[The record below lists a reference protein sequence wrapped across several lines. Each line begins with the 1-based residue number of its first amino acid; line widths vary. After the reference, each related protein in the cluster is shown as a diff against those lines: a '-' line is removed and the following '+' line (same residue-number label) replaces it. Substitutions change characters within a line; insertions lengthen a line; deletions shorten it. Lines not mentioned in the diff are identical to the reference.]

1 MKNSLMMI
9 SNGDLDDDHHRGLA
23 SWPEPFPA
31 RHSLHS
37 RLWTDCDDNVHDGN
51 DDVDDDDDDV
61 DDDVDDDDGDDV
73 LLEDHQAK
81 WLWKRW

>member
-37 RLWTDCDDNVHDGN
+37 RLWTDCDDNVHD
-51 DDVDDDDDDV
+51 V